1 MTRDERFSMSAV
13 LKYRKKIEEEV
24 AREAAS
30 IKDALDGEEQL
41 LADMEARKE
50 MAIGRYREK
59 RLHTVEEVNIF
70 HSFLS
75 TLDASISVQK
85 KKVSGLR
92 KDYDRKME
100 ELISAAMDKKIMETL
115 RDKEWENHRRAVFL
129 SEQKSL
135 DEVAV
140 SRHCRS
146 L

>member
-30 IKDALDGEEQL
+30 IKEILDGQERL
-41 LADMEARKE
+41 LAEMEARKE
-50 MAIGRYREK
+50 KAIARYREK
-59 RLHTVEEVNIF
+59 RLHTVEEINIF

-75 TLDASISVQK
+75 TLEASISVQK
-85 KKVSGLR
+85 KKVSELR
-92 KDYDRKME
+92 KDYDGKME
-100 ELISAAMDKKIMETL
+100 ELISAAMDKKIMETM
-115 RDKEWENHRRAVFL
+115 RDKEWENRKRMILL
-129 SEQKSL
+129 SEQKNL

-140 SRHCRS
+140 SRYCRS